1 MQSKQRVSRSA
12 GFTLVELLVVLAI
25 LAIGMGL
32 GIPALHNFIVRHR
45 TEGFARE
52 TSMLLQRARLEA
64 IKSNREVAVFLDG
77 DALVA
82 MVDADADGE
91 IDPDPAAPYKTAD
104 WEIGRST
111 LPGDRVAFLDP
122 LGNEDEASIDGLTQF
137 DGVVSAVFRPN
148 GSVAD
153 DGAFR
158 LADQRDNFLEV
169 RVAPAATARIEVR
182 KWQDGVWLGTG
193 DPSESDF
200 IPWTWK

>member
-32 GIPALHNFIVRHR
+32 GIPALHNFIVRHQ

-82 MVDADADGE
+82 FVDADSDDKIE
-91 IDPDPAAPYKTAD
+91 PDPSAPYKTAD
-104 WEIGRST
+104 WEVGRST
-111 LPGDRVAFLDP
+111 LPDGRLFLKAP
-122 LGNEDEASIDGLTQF
+122 SEAEGGPIDGF
-137 DGVVSAVFRPN
+137 DKFGGVTSAVFRPN
-148 GSVAD
+148 GSVAE

-158 LADQRDNFLEV
+158 IADQRDNFLEV

-182 KWQDGVWLGTG
+182 KWQDGAWLGTG
-193 DPSESDF
+193 DPSDPDF